1 MFVLIGGLL
10 VLLLTAALIVPYFVD
25 WAGYRS
31 SFEREASALLGRP
44 VTVAGSASARLLP
57 FPSVTFSDVRVG
69 DAGGE
74 PVMTV
79 DKFSMDAE
87 LAPFLRGEILIFDM
101 RLEKPTATVRIDKDG
116 VVDWAIRPRTPFQRT
131 QVKLEN
137 LQINNGSLVVRDA
150 STGTT
155 RAVSDLNATLSAEDL
170 SGPWKFDGSLFLNGE
185 KISVSSSTGA
195 VKADGS
201 LQMHARIMPDRI
213 PAAMETD
220 GQITLDQGALKYVGR
235 IDIRS
240 RDEVVVKTGE
250 KVKQQ
255 EKPLLSSVRLS
266 GQFEADHAR
275 ITIPEFR
282 MEQGPVA
289 DPYVV
294 NGNAHFDYGENP
306 RFEVK
311 ADGQQV
317 TFGNQEPEQAN
328 AKASH
333 DTTAQ
338 RLGVFRRLMDQ
349 LPVPTVPG
357 RIDLKLPAIIAGDTT
372 IRSVTIDAAPVA
384 GNWAINRLK
393 AELPGRTQFEA
404 KGVLQLGDNF
414 GFDGKLLLASR
425 QPSGLAAWLT
435 NSVDDSIRRI
445 RGAGFSGDVS
455 LHDELQKVDNLEL
468 ALGGASLKGSL
479 VRSAK
484 GNSLPLTQLKLD
496 GGALDA
502 DALQAIAALFASNV
516 SDTGS
521 SVLSGQ
527 DLDVDLK
534 AGPVTHDGFI
544 AETVD
549 TAFRL
554 RDGVFDIDRLTIGN
568 VAGTTITATGKI
580 EPFKAEPSGSVD
592 ATLLSD
598 DMAPFVDALAQRFPD
613 FPFLLAMKERA
624 ARFPGLF
631 NETQLSVLANTLQG
645 KAGSNE
651 FSLSA
656 AGKFGGMTI
665 TLSGTNIINEKQLRT
680 LELTMNAHTEQAEG
694 LMAFIGL
701 PAFPLGL
708 AGELEADIAL
718 KGNQKAGFQTQ
729 LALKAPDGRA
739 LLDGSFRYAE
749 GSLSGEGRASLKST
763 DIDAYLATAG
773 YAVPG
778 FGNGT
783 AVDAASSFSLNS
795 GKLMLP
801 DLSGQV
807 SDTKMS
813 GRLGFTLDNG
823 VPNAQG
829 DITLAQLNLDAVTQ
843 FILGTGTTQGDGK
856 SLWPQQPF
864 LSNPLFPMGFDLKL
878 RAETADAEILGQI
891 RNFQATASLKD
902 GALRLDDTKGD
913 LFGGK
918 LGGMFE
924 LRNTSGTG
932 LATGQFTLDQA
943 AIDALYLPENGIA
956 PVKGKA
962 KISASINAT
971 GTSMDE
977 LVKSIAGSGVVAV
990 SDLAIN
996 ALNPEALM
1004 PILAKVDA
1012 VEGPITTAA
1021 IDTTINQYL
1030 NDGVLNAAALEIPY
1044 TIAGGVARTSTFQLT
1059 NKDARLAA
1067 DLRINFPDMTVA
1079 SQGKLGFEPGK
1090 AVVVGAD
1097 PVVEFTMDG
1106 PWANPAINFNRQP
1119 LEQFLTQRALEREQ
1133 QRVETFQASLVEKQ
1147 RLRREAQLFQ
1157 ALADERVRLA
1167 RLKAEQELR
1176 EAADRKAAEEAARK
1190 ALEAPPAESNPQAVP
1205 QGTINRQ
1212 SVDEFLKTIDPTVPQ

>member
-1 MFVLIGGLL
+1 M
-10 VLLLTAALIVPYFVD
+10 VLLLTAALVVPYFVD

-31 SFEREASALLGRP
+31 SFEREASTLLGRP
-44 VTVAGSASARLLP
+44 VTVAGNASARLLP

-69 DAGGE
+69 DPGVE
-74 PVMTV
+74 PVITV
-79 DKFSMDAE
+79 EKFSMDAE

-101 RLEKPTATVRIDKDG
+101 RLEKPAATVRINEG
-116 VVDWAIRPRTPFQRT
+116 GIVDWAIRPRTPFQKT

-137 LQINNGSLVVRDA
+137 LQINNGSLIVRDA

-155 RAVSDLNATLSAEDL
+155 RSLSDLNATMSAEDL
-170 SGPWKFDGSLFLNGE
+170 SGPWKFDGSLFFNGE
-185 KISVSSSTGA
+185 KLSVSSSTGA
-195 VKADGS
+195 LKPDGS
-201 LQMHARIMPDRI
+201 LQMHARVIPDRI
-213 PAAMETD
+213 PATMETD
-220 GQITLDQGALKYVGR
+220 GQITLDQGALKYAGR

-240 RDEVVVKTGE
+240 RDEPIVKTGE
-250 KVKQQ
+250 KAEST
-255 EKPLLSSVRLS
+255 EKPLLSDLRLF

-275 ITIPEFR
+275 IVIPEFR
-282 MEQGPVA
+282 MEQGPAA

-294 NGNAHFDYGENP
+294 NGNAHFDYGSDP

-317 TFGNQEPEQAN
+317 TFGNQEQEQEN
-328 AKASH
+328 AKESSE
-333 DTTAQ
+333 TTEQ
-338 RLGVFRRLMDQ
+338 RLGIFRRLMDQ

-357 RIDLKLPAIIAGDTT
+357 RIDLKLPAIVAGDTT
-372 IRSVTIDAAPVA
+372 IRSVTVDAAPAA
-384 GNWAINRLK
+384 GNWTINQLK

-404 KGVLQLGDNF
+404 KGVLQVGDNF
-414 GFDGKLLLASR
+414 GFDGKLLVASR

-435 NSVDDSIRRI
+435 NSVDDAIRRI

-484 GNSLPLTQLKLD
+484 GDSLPLTQLKLE

-502 DALQAIAALFASNV
+502 DALGAFSALFNSN
-516 SDTGS
+516 TS
-521 SVLSGQ
+521 STDSSILNGQ

-554 RDGVFDIDRLTIGN
+554 RNGVFDIDRLTIGN
-568 VAGTTITATGKI
+568 VAGTTITATGKL
-580 EPFKAEPSGSVD
+580 EPFKAEPSGSID

-613 FPFLLAMKERA
+613 FPFLVAMKERA
-624 ARFPGLF
+624 SRFPGLF
-631 NETQLSVLANTLQG
+631 EETQLSVLANTLQG
-645 KAGSNE
+645 KSGTNE

-656 AGKFGGMTI
+656 AGKSGGMNI
-665 TLSGTNIINEKQLRT
+665 TLSGTNMMSDEQLRT
-680 LELTMNAHTEQAEG
+680 LELTMNARTEHAEG

-701 PAFPLGL
+701 PALPLGL

-749 GSLSGEGRASLKST
+749 GALSGEGRASLKST

-773 YAVPG
+773 YSLPG
-778 FGNGT
+778 FGNGMPI
-783 AVDAASSFSLNS
+783 DAASSFSLNN

-807 SDTKMS
+807 SDTKIG
-813 GRLGFTLDNG
+813 GRLGFVLENG

-829 DITLAQLNLDAVTQ
+829 DITLGQLNLDAVTQ
-843 FILGTGTTQGDGK
+843 FLLGTGSTDGEGR
-856 SLWPQQPF
+856 SLWPQRAF
-864 LSNPLFPMGFDLKL
+864 LASPLFPLSFDLKL
-878 RAETADAEILGQI
+878 QAETADAGIIGQI
-891 RNFQATASLKD
+891 RNFQANASLKD

-943 AIDALYLPENGIA
+943 AIDEIYRPETGIP

-971 GTSMDE
+971 GTSMGE
-977 LVKSIAGSGVVAV
+977 FVKSIAGSGVVSV
-990 SDLAIN
+990 SELAIN
-996 ALNPEALM
+996 SLNPAALI
-1004 PILAKVDA
+1004 PILANVDA
-1012 VEGPITTAA
+1012 VEGPVTTAA
-1021 IDTTINQYL
+1021 INTTIDQYL
-1030 NDGVLNAAALEIPY
+1030 NAGVLNATASEIPY
-1044 TIAGGVARTSTFQLT
+1044 TIAGGVARTSTFQLS
-1059 NKDARLAA
+1059 NEDARLSA
-1067 DLRINFPDMTVA
+1067 DLRISFPEMTVA
-1079 SQGKLGFEPGK
+1079 SQGKFTFEPGK

-1097 PVVEFTMDG
+1097 PVVEFALDG
-1106 PWANPAINFNRQP
+1106 PWKNPAVTFNRQP

-1133 QRVETFQASLVEKQ
+1133 QRVETLQASLVEKQ
-1147 RLRREAQLFQ
+1147 RLRRETQLFQ
-1157 ALADERVRLA
+1157 ALAEERVRAA
-1167 RLKAEQELR
+1167 RIKAEQEAR
-1176 EAADRKAAEEAARK
+1176 EAAERKAAEEAARK
-1190 ALEAPPAESNPQAVP
+1190 ALETLPAAPPPAQP
-1205 QGTINRQ
+1205 QGAIDRQ
-1212 SVDEFLKTIDPTVPQ
+1212 SVDEFLKTIEPTTVPQ